1 MHCIY
6 CGTRYPEQAAFCPKC
21 GRPVHTTN
29 LHDPISLTPSL
40 AAVGEATVGAINRAP
55 TASWGHDIGIGAKWI
70 RRVGMPLAALAW
82 IGLVAVLLW
91 AASHVARSL
100 ILLAIAAILAYALAP
115 LVKVLQRFMPR
126 LLAILLVYLIV
137 MGAISVVLYFLFRA
151 ALTQAEELKSQ
162 VSGLLQPG
170 QSSPLVSF
178 LSSLGIDSTQLQNAR
193 QTIIGHLG
201 GLATDILPV
210 VRGIFDSVL
219 DVIVVAMLSIYLLLD
234 GSRVF
239 RWLRENMPMA
249 HQKRGYFLLDTL
261 ETVVGG
267 YIRGQLTLSLLIGV
281 LVGAGMAIFRV
292 PHPVLLGE
300 LAFLLAF
307 IPVLGTFISGALCIL
322 LSLTASDSWVVALT
336 HQTWIL
342 AIIVLLYFVAMH
354 AIESHI
360 VGPRVVGHAV
370 GLHPVVS
377 IAALVA
383 GAELFGILGALF
395 VAPAVGVMQ
404 AVIVWLWREWRAAHL
419 DQFPTKNVT
428 VESHVSAEPAQASIE
443 QQQTGIAEQ

>member
-6 CGTRYPEQAAFCPKC
+6 CGTRYPEQAAYCPKC
-21 GRPVHTTN
+21 GKPVHTTD
-29 LHDPISLTPSL
+29 LRDPVSL
-40 AAVGEATVGAINRAP
+40 ASSSASVGEAAVTGLHP
-55 TASWGHDIGIGAKWI
+55 TPWYRDIGISAKWI
-70 RRVGMPLAALAW
+70 RRVGIPLAALAW
-82 IGLVAVLLW
+82 IGLIAVVLW

-115 LVKVLQRFMPR
+115 LVKVLQHFMPR
-126 LLAILLVYLIV
+126 LLAILVVYLIV
-137 MGAISVVLYFLFRA
+137 MGAISVVFYFLVRA
-151 ALTQAEELKSQ
+151 AFIQAEELRSQ
-162 VSGLLQPG
+162 VSSLIRPG
-170 QSSPLVSF
+170 QSSPL
-178 LSSLGIDSTQLQNAR
+178 LSLLYSLGVDPAQLQNAR
-193 QTIIGHLG
+193 QTITSHLG
-201 GLATDILPV
+201 GLANDVLPV

-219 DVIVVAMLSIYLLLD
+219 DVIVVAILSIYLLLD

-239 RWLRENMPMA
+239 RWLRENIPVPQ
-249 HQKRGYFLLDTL
+249 QKRGYFLLDTL

-267 YIRGQLTLSLLIGV
+267 YVRGQLTLSLLIGV

-300 LAFLLAF
+300 LAFLLSF

-322 LSLTASDSWVVALT
+322 LSFTASESWVVALT

-395 VAPAVGVMQ
+395 VAPIVGLLQ
-404 AVIVWLWREWRAAHL
+404 AIIVWLWREWRAAHL
-419 DQFPTKNVT
+419 DQFPKKNVT
-428 VESHVSAEPAQASIE
+428 VESHVSADQAHASIE
-443 QQQTGIAEQ
+443 Q

>member
-6 CGTRYPEQAAFCPKC
+6 CGTRYPEQAVYCPKC
-21 GRPVHTTN
+21 GKPVHTTN
-29 LHDPISLTPSL
+29 LRDPVSLTSSS
-40 AAVGEATVGAINRAP
+40 ASVGEAAVSGHHS
-55 TASWGHDIGIGAKWI
+55 ASWNRNIAISAKWI
-70 RRVGMPLAALAW
+70 RRVGIPLATLAW
-82 IGLVAVLLW
+82 IGLVAVVLW
-91 AASHVARSL
+91 AASHIARSL
-100 ILLAIAAILAYALAP
+100 ILLVIAAILAYALAP

-137 MGAISVVLYFLFRA
+137 MGAISVVCYFLVRA
-151 ALTQAEELKSQ
+151 ALTQAGELRSQ
-162 VSGLLQPG
+162 VSTLLRPG
-170 QSSPLVSF
+170 QSSPL
-178 LSSLGIDSTQLQNAR
+178 LSLLTSLGIDTAQLQNAR
-193 QTIIGHLG
+193 QTITAHLG
-201 GLATDILPV
+201 GLANDIVPV
-210 VRGIFDSVL
+210 VRGIFDSLL

-239 RWLRENMPMA
+239 RWLRENMPVPQ
-249 HQKRGYFLLDTL
+249 QKRGYFLLDTL

-267 YIRGQLTLSLLIGV
+267 YVRGQLTLSLLIGI

-300 LAFLLAF
+300 LAFLLSF

-322 LSLTASDSWVVALT
+322 LSFTASDSWVVALT

-395 VAPAVGVMQ
+395 VAPTVGLLQ
-404 AVIVWLWREWRAAHL
+404 AIVVWLWREWRAAHL
-419 DQFPTKNVT
+419 DQFPKKNVT
-428 VESHVSAEPAQASIE
+428 VESHVSTEEPHVSIE
-443 QQQTGIAEQ
+443 Q